1 MRLPSLRTPPRRLLF
16 VLAAV
21 CPMGCAETPPAAAAP
36 TAPGRPVEITVD
48 ATDAPRHLLH
58 AHLVIP
64 AHPGPLTLQ
73 YPRWIPGEHAPS
85 GPIVNLSG
93 LRMSAAG
100 KPVPWVRD
108 SEHIFEFHLTVP
120 PGAAAVEIDL
130 DYLEPTAK
138 TAEFSGGV
146 STTVSLAEII
156 WNHVVLYP
164 KGASPAALPFVAR
177 LRLPPGWKYGTALPV
192 AAETG
197 SAHDTVEFRPASL
210 ETLID
215 SPVVAGAHLR
225 TIPLGSDGGVPH
237 VIDAVADSEEAL
249 AMTPQQLA
257 AYKQL
262 VAEAG
267 ALFGAHHYR
276 DYHFLYSLSDQ
287 ITSFGLEHHESSD
300 DRVPE
305 RTLLED
311 DRRRGEAELLPH
323 EFVHSWNGKYRR
335 PRGLA
340 TRDYQEPMRGELLW
354 VYEGLT
360 QYLGWVLTGR
370 SGLLSEEEERERV
383 ATAAAY
389 LDLEP
394 GRGWRS
400 LEDTAIA
407 AQVLYGAPTAWHS
420 MRRGVDFY
428 NEGLLIWLDADVT
441 IRNATQGQKSLDDF
455 CHAFHGG
462 KGGAPEVRPYD
473 LQEIIRTL
481 DAVAPHD
488 WKGFFETRVSRT
500 APRAPMGGIVEGGY
514 KLAWSE
520 EPNERNAVWDRIEK
534 GSSAA
539 AYSLGIS
546 LDKDGVVQDAIG
558 GLPAALAGVV
568 PDMKVVAID
577 GRRYSSDLLHA
588 ALVRAKGGA
597 PIELIVE
604 SGDFFKTVKLDAR
617 TGERYPHLERDPAKA
632 DVIAK
637 ILAPRTPRPAEAV
650 MAPPKKDSAK

>member
-1 MRLPSLRTPPRRLLF
+1 MEITLDATEAPRR
-16 VLAAV
+16 
-21 CPMGCAETPPAAAAP
+21 
-36 TAPGRPVEITVD
+36 
-48 ATDAPRHLLH
+48 LLH

-93 LRMSAAG
+93 LRMSAGG
-100 KPVPWVRD
+100 KPIPWVRD

-120 PGAAAVEIDL
+120 AGASSVEVDL
-130 DYLEPTAK
+130 DYLEPTTK
-138 TAEFSGGV
+138 TASFSGGV
-146 STTVSLAEII
+146 STSVTLAEIF

-164 KGASPAALPFVAR
+164 KGASPAALTCVAR
-177 LRLPPGWKYGTALPV
+177 LRLPSGWKYGTALPV
-192 AAETG
+192 AGETG
-197 SAHDTVEFRPASL
+197 AAHDVVDFRPASL

-249 AMTPQQLA
+249 EMTPQQLA

-287 ITSFGLEHHESSD
+287 VTSFGLEHHESSD
-300 DRVPE
+300 DRVGE
-305 RTLLED
+305 RTLIED

-370 SGLLSEEEERERV
+370 SGLLSDEEERERV
-383 ATAAAY
+383 ASAAAY

-394 GRGWRS
+394 GRAWRS

-407 AQVLYGAPTAWHS
+407 AQVLYGAPASWHS

-441 IRNATQGQKSLDDF
+441 IRTKTHGNKSLDDF

-473 LQEIIRTL
+473 LDEIIRTL
-481 DAVAPHD
+481 EAIVPND
-488 WKGFFETRVSRT
+488 WRGFFQTRVSRT
-500 APRAPMGGIVEGGY
+500 APRAPMGGVVEGGY
-514 KLAWSE
+514 KVVWND
-520 EPNERNAVWDRIEK
+520 EPNAVNAVWDKIDK
-534 GSSAA
+534 SSSAA
-539 AYSLGIS
+539 VYSLGIT
-546 LDKDGVVQDAIG
+546 LDKDGVVGDAIG
-558 GLPAALAGVV
+558 GMPGAAAGVV
-568 PDMKVVAID
+568 PDMRVVAID
-577 GRRYSSDLLHA
+577 GRRYSPDVLHD
-588 ALVRAKGGA
+588 ALARGKGGA

-604 SGDFFKTVKLDAR
+604 SGDFFKTIRVDGRA
-617 TGERYPHLERDPAKA
+617 GERYPHLERDPAKP
-632 DVIAK
+632 DVLSQ
-637 ILAPRTPRPAEAV
+637 ILAPRTPRPPEAV
-650 MAPPKKDSAK
+650 MPAPKKDRSK